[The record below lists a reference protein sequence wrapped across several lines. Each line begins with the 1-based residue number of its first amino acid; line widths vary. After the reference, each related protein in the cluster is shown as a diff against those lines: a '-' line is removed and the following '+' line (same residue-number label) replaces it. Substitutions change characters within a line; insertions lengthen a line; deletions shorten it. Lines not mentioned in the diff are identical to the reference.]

1 MESKKWT
8 EHDDIGLDGGN
19 IDSNELCEIFG
30 DVDDEEYATLDTVQG
45 FQGETELGFPEGW
58 KESRG
63 RARDGYR
70 NDFPGAL
77 DGNKAFRGK

>member
-1 MESKKWT
+1 M
-8 EHDDIGLDGGN
+8 DGGN
-19 IDSNELCEIFG
+19 IDSNESCELFG
-30 DVDDEEYATLDTVQG
+30 DVDDEEEYATLDTVQG
-45 FQGETELGFPEGW
+45 FQGDGETELGFPDGW

-63 RARDGYR
+63 RARDGYK